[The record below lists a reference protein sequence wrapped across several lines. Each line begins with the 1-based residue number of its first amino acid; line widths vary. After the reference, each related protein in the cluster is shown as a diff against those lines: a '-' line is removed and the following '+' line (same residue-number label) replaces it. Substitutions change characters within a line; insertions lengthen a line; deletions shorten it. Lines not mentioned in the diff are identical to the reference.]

1 MFLNSLTL
9 EQKKAFLSIAMK
21 IIGADG
27 ILETRERQKIETMRY
42 EMGLYNETDL
52 PTGDIEDIA
61 KTFDTRK
68 SRVIVM
74 LEGIALAYADEDLGE
89 EEQKILRALALVFE
103 FSEEEDAGRFLPG
116 AVLVEIFDVVGGER
130 AVGGRQ
136 RRAGE
141 IG

>member
-27 ILETRERQKIETMRY
+27 ILETRERQMIETMRY

-52 PTGDIEDIA
+52 PKGEIEDVA

-68 SRVIVM
+68 SRTIVM
-74 LEGIALAYADEDLGE
+74 LESISLAYADENLGG
-89 EEQKILRALALVFE
+89 EEQKILRALALMFE
-103 FSEEEDAGRFLPG
+103 ISEEEATAMENWVKRYKELYQE
-116 AVLVEIFDVVGGER
+116 AVAMFE
-130 AVGGRQ
+130 
-136 RRAGE
+136 
-141 IG
+141 